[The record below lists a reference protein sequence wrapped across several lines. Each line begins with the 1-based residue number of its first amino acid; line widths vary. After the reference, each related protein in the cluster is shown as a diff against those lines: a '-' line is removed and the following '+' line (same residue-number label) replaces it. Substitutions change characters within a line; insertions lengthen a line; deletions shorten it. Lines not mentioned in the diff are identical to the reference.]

1 MRKADL
7 KPRSLRCFCPGQG
20 WLSVA
25 SPQNQEMGAVPQEEG
40 LEYPTVS
47 ARWDVSAG
55 DVSLA
60 RYGEH
65 RKLYVR

>member
-25 SPQNQEMGAVPQEEG
+25 SPQNQEMGALRQEEAWSLCALVCG
-40 LEYPTVS
+40 
-47 ARWDVSAG
+47 RDVF
-55 DVSLA
+55 LA

-65 RKLYVR
+65 RKLYVT